1 MSGVALAVSYALF
14 LWWFSTGLVF
24 LLVLRS
30 RRILPLSLLLA
41 ALLVPV
47 SLYGLARSSADPTVF
62 GAYAAFTSAIMLWG
76 TQEIGFLTGFVT
88 GPRPLPC
95 PTGLTLPARAAYA
108 VTAILYHEVALAL
121 SGLATAAVTWG
132 GVNQVG
138 GTTFLILW
146 VMRLSAKLN
155 LFLGVPVLNDGSM
168 PDALVF
174 LRSYFVRSRA
184 TRFFPFAVG
193 LALAAFACLV
203 ARACFA
209 VTDPARAGGCLLATL
224 LGLAVL
230 EHAFMMFRLPV
241 DALWSWSTRNRRPAT
256 EVLPDRERSDLA
268 SLERRLPT

>member
-47 SLYGLARSSADPTVF
+47 SLYGLAHSSADPTVF
-62 GAYAAFTSAIMLWG
+62 GAYAAFTSAIVLWG

-108 VTAILYHEVALAL
+108 VAAILYHELALAL
-121 SGLATAAVTWG
+121 SGLAAAAVTWG

-138 GTTFLILW
+138 GMTFLILW

-184 TRFFPFAVG
+184 TCFFPFAVG

-203 ARACFA
+203 ACACFA
-209 VTDPARAGGCLLATL
+209 GTDPARAGGCLLATL

-241 DALWSWSTRNRRPAT
+241 DALWSWSTRSGRPAT
-256 EVLPDRERSDLA
+256 DVLPDRERSDLA